1 MGPLCYRH
9 RNGNITA
16 FAGYI
21 LFPAPSFRAAS
32 VWKTAF
38 AGFSV
43 RDGFPRRP
51 LSISSSRG
59 SSLPQSGG
67 LTTAQAFKRSYFP
80 FLLLFSR
87 HSFFSV
93 EIIFFHTSS
102 RIRIPLFISFFLRSS
117 PRPISIGQLHALL
130 RFHLRPINLVV
141 FKGSYYLTVWDILS
155 WGEFHA

>member
-9 RNGNITA
+9 RY
-16 FAGYI
+16 GYI
-21 LFPAPSFRAAS
+21 PAFPQLIYLFRKGFPFPLSNNCLPAGS
-32 VWKTAF
+32 
-38 AGFSV
+38 SV

-141 FKGSYYLTVWDILS
+141 FKGSYYLTIWDILS
-155 WGEFHA
+155 